1 MLDTDPIERFVA
13 SCNALGLQRRG
24 TPDDR
29 LYSDLKRDLEALNP
43 TPAQYERGARA
54 AALAAGV

>member
-1 MLDTDPIERFVA
+1 MERFVA
-13 SCNALGLQRRG
+13 ACNARGLQRRG

-43 TPAQYERGARA
+43 SPAQYERGVLA
-54 AALAAGV
+54 AALAAGM